1 MVTPKEAWIIIVEM
15 VKIKIRE
22 KNFIIPNAL
31 YEVKKEYKADERQL
45 SLDKEKDMKN
55 EKTNI
60 GESSEWSDKTEG
72 WQKLGHWALSGNL
85 VNQKLKL
92 K

>member
-1 MVTPKEAWIIIVEM
+1 M

-60 GESSEWSDKTEG
+60 GESSE
-72 WQKLGHWALSGNL
+72 
-85 VNQKLKL
+85 
-92 K
+92 